1 LNNIKEL
8 LLGKSDLNNNMTGI
22 YYLSEI
28 LKEYID
34 DSKFIRDKF
43 VQEKLILDE
52 LFNQIFPSLQNLDDD
67 QLIVNFK
74 NNYLFFKD
82 FNT

>member
-1 LNNIKEL
+1 MNNIKEL